1 MSVLPRKSGNGGY
14 VGRGLP
20 AGLAFLRG
28 LCGCGSIHHRDNNK
42 FTWTRS
48 WNCAHLLLFAWCE
61 DLTGISRLG
70 KVLYPI
76 EDTRLLKGPVSGC
89 RLHLDS
95 CDGDKNADALSC
107 VLSVM
112 AAPIIPFHIPGKGSR
127 KPEKVTREQRE
138 AWS

>member
-1 MSVLPRKSGNGGY
+1 MGIVVSITEITINSHGPG
-14 VGRGLP
+14 
-20 AGLAFLRG
+20 AGTVPICFYLHG
-28 LCGCGSIHHRDNNK
+28 
-42 FTWTRS
+42 
-48 WNCAHLLLFAWCE
+48 CE

-76 EDTRLLKGPVSGC
+76 ENTRLLKGPVSGC
-89 RLHLDS
+89 RLHQDS

-112 AAPIIPFHIPGKGSR
+112 AMPIIPFHIPGKGSR
-127 KPEKVTREQRE
+127 KPEKVMREQRE